1 MQTASIKLILMLQ
14 FSFVYLEYL
23 IQKALVLEI
32 GKLKIIFFLN
42 ILFMLNKNLNVFHFS
57 YKSQNPFQLV
67 VYNIL
72 MKTKQM

>member
-1 MQTASIKLILMLQ
+1 MQTASMKLILMLQ

-42 ILFMLNKNLNVFHFS
+42 ILFMLNRKFKCFS
-57 YKSQNPFQLV
+57 FFIQISKSFPISGLQHTYEN
-67 VYNIL
+67 
-72 MKTKQM
+72 